1 MTVETARGL
10 FDDECGCLNSEPLD
24 PDSRKNALWGKDY
37 MFWFFRK
44 PEEDEIERLIDEM
57 IMLWELDT

>member
-1 MTVETARGL
+1 MTVEAARGL
-10 FDDECGCLNSEPLD
+10 FDDECGCLNSGPLG

-37 MFWFFRK
+37 MFWFFRE
-44 PEEDEIERLIDEM
+44 PEENEIERLIDEM